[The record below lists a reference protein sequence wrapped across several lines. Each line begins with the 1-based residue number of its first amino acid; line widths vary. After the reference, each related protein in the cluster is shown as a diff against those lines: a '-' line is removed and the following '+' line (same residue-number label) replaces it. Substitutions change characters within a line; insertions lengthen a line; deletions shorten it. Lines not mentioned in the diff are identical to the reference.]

1 MRHATTTRK
10 ARATVE
16 TTVPR
21 VVYPWHLIKYL
32 EQRRREQRE
41 RVADVGNDLNPR
53 LVELVTRLKGQVK
66 HSN

>member
-16 TTVPR
+16 TTVQH

-53 LVELVTRLKGQVK
+53 LVELFTHLKGQVK